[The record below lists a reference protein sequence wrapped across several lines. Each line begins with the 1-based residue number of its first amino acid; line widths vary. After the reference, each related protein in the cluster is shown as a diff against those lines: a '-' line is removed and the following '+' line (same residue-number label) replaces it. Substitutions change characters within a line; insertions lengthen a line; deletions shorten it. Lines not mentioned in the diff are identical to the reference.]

1 MGSQQDERISAMAKP
16 KRPSLAD
23 IMQQD
28 QEAASTAAQAPRP
41 TGKVVAW
48 VPPAAETTPANA
60 RTPEVKPVK
69 ATTSKPHT
77 TLYLDPA
84 VRHAIKRIALDYNK
98 KPHDLLLEG
107 VDMMLTQYTG
117 KGLKDIA
124 TS

>member
-1 MGSQQDERISAMAKP
+1 MAKP

-23 IMQQD
+23 IMEKEQA
-28 QEAASTAAQAPRP
+28 EPVAAFAAALAPRATAKVLPMAPPAETALTAAAPEAKQGRGSP
-41 TGKVVAW
+41 
-48 VPPAAETTPANA
+48 
-60 RTPEVKPVK
+60 
-69 ATTSKPHT
+69 SKPHT

-107 VDMMLTQYTG
+107 VDMMLVQYTG
-117 KGLKDIA
+117 KGLKDIT

>member
-1 MGSQQDERISAMAKP
+1 MAKP

-23 IMQQD
+23 IMEKE
-28 QEAASTAAQAPRP
+28 QEAAAPAPRP
-41 TGKVVAW
+41 SAKVLPM
-48 VPPAAETTPANA
+48 VPPAEAAPTPAA
-60 RTPEVKPVK
+60 PHAKQGREG
-69 ATTSKPHT
+69 ASKPHT

-84 VRHAIKRIALDYNK
+84 VRHAIKRIALDYHK

-107 VDMMLTQYTG
+107 VDMMLVQYTG

>member
-1 MGSQQDERISAMAKP
+1 MAKP

-60 RTPEVKPVK
+60 HTPEAKPVK

-77 TLYLDPA
+77 TLYLDHA